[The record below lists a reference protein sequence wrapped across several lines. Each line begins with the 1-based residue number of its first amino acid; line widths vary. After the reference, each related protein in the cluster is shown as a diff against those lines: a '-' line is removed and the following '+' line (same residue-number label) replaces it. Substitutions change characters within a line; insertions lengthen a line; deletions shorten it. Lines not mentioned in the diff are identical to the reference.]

1 MSVKVCCDF
10 CNRPLSWELIETGF
24 GPQEITR
31 HFRTHEVET
40 RKLFPILCENCAV
53 KIDQVVVFA
62 KDEWLKQIDIS
73 AKNSRLNAARR
84 LVLNSKG

>member
-1 MSVKVCCDF
+1 MSVLICCDF
-10 CNRPLSWELIETGF
+10 CNRPIPIGTTETFHGAM
-24 GPQEITR
+24 EYLKNSYTR
-31 HFRTHEVET
+31 EVNT
-40 RKLFPILCENCAV
+40 RKLFPHLCESCAT
-53 KIDQVVVFA
+53 KIDQLVVLA